1 MERGYWQARNAY
13 TGQVI
18 WETDMNDPPWG
29 EFWMYDEAAFEDIII
44 GTGYTGVWALNETNG
59 DIVWHY
65 VDQAPPFESPY
76 NSANGTIDSYS
87 VQNVRVADGKVYVSN
102 SEHSASDPDTRG
114 WGLICLDVRTGEK
127 LWKISG
133 TLMDPGPAADGYM
146 CASSSYDGYM
156 YVMGK
161 GPSTTSVTATPKVV
175 AKGSGVLI
183 EGAVLD
189 MSPAQPGTPCIS
201 DDNMDTWM
209 DYLHMQMPI
218 DGYYRNI
225 TVAGVPVDILAI
237 DKNGESISIGS
248 TSSDLSGNYKIAW
261 TPPAEGIYTITA
273 TFAGSDSYGSSWA
286 ETGLSVGPA
295 PAPIEIPQGPQPI
308 DYTMA
313 IAGAA
318 IAIITAV
325 VLVGIVL
332 YRKKP

>member
-1 MERGYWQARNAY
+1 
-13 TGQVI
+13 
-18 WETDMNDPPWG
+18 
-29 EFWMYDEAAFEDIII
+29 
-44 GTGYTGVWALNETNG
+44 
-59 DIVWHY
+59 
-65 VDQAPPFESPY
+65 
-76 NSANGTIDSYS
+76 
-87 VQNVRVADGKVYVSN
+87 VSN
-102 SEHSASDPDTRG
+102 SEHSPSAPATRG

-161 GPSTTSVTATPKVV
+161 GPSATSVTATPKVV

-183 EGAVLD
+183 EGTVLD

-225 TVAGVPVDILAI
+225 TVTGVPVDILAI
-237 DKNGESISIGS
+237 DKNGESINIGS

-261 TPPAEGIYTITA
+261 TPPAEGVYTITA
-273 TFAGSDSYGSSWA
+273 TFAGSDSYGSSWQKQA
-286 ETGLSVGPA
+286 C
-295 PAPIEIPQGPQPI
+295 Q
-308 DYTMA
+308 
-313 IAGAA
+313 
-318 IAIITAV
+318 
-325 VLVGIVL
+325 LVQHQ
-332 YRKKP
+332 RR